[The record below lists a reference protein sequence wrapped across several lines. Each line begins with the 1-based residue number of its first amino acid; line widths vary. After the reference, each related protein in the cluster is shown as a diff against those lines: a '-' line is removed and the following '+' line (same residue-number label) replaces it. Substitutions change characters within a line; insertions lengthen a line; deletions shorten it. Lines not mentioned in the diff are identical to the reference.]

1 MRAERDSLHLLVDP
15 TCERHRSKAR
25 DAARSGNTANAN
37 EDDSMGV
44 ETLDEKG
51 SIESNVAELP
61 QYPARPHGTWDEYVQ
76 LSRTLTS
83 HDIADNIV

>member
-25 DAARSGNTANAN
+25 DAARSADTANAN
-37 EDDSMGV
+37 EDENMGV
-44 ETLDEKG
+44 ETCDEKG

-76 LSRTLTS
+76 LPRALASYN
-83 HDIADNIV
+83 IADSIA